1 MLDTTQLTKT
11 KHVQIYSNI
20 LEPHEMFHMFQDF
33 PRHVSGHLPTLA
45 AAARIRH
52 WRMRHMRVSRVKP
65 QPALCASRAIY
76 ARPFEPSADSWRC
89 QAPANGLWQYMQYEP
104 LMTYPWKILE
114 VFCETNNDW
123 SLVGLQLVWEKD
135 PSRLPIKEGPWHA
148 MAVSKCQTRPG
159 TTPFLDNNTS
169 SWPRLVLRALAGSA

>member
-1 MLDTTQLTKT
+1 MKCSTCFKISQGTSPDICPHSLRRHGFVTGGWGTWGWAGWSRNQLFAPA
-11 KHVQIYSNI
+11 
-20 LEPHEMFHMFQDF
+20 EPSM
-33 PRHVSGHLPTLA
+33 PGHLSHRLTA
-45 AAARIRH
+45 GD
-52 WRMRHMRVSRVKP
+52 VK
-65 QPALCASRAIY
+65 
-76 ARPFEPSADSWRC
+76 